1 MQRRRILAGT
11 GVALSATLAG
21 CTGDDEDDND
31 DGTIEDADDADDG
44 PEDDDQ
50 SEDDTDDED
59 DADDEYAGDQADDDE
74 SESQEDDGDDGDES
88 EDDDDTEGDEES
100 EDDEADGGDEDDE
113 PDDEEGD
120 EDDEDEVDGEDDE
133 DEVDDEDDEEEEGDD
148 EDDEDDISDEI
159 SGQVEYRGEH
169 QDLYEVTDH
178 GIEWWNDD
186 GENCEVDV
194 TVENLTDDYEMN
206 VHYGVELIDES
217 GSVVSQDSDQLW
229 LEPGDAASNT
239 VEAYDCHE
247 AAEYRIGLEAV
258 HAENVGGEDGD

>member
-1 MQRRRILAGT
+1 MQRRRILVGT

-31 DGTIEDADDADDG
+31 DGAIEDADDADDG
-44 PEDDDQ
+44 L
-50 SEDDTDDED
+50 ED
-59 DADDEYAGDQADDDE
+59 DADAEYDGDQADDDE
-74 SESQEDDGDDGDES
+74 SESQEDDGGDGDES
-88 EDDDDTEGDEES
+88 EDDDTEGDEES
-100 EDDEADGGDEDDE
+100 EDDEADGGNEDDE
-113 PDDEEGD
+113 PDDEEG
-120 EDDEDEVDGEDDE
+120 EGDDEDGA
-133 DEVDDEDDEEEEGDD
+133 D

-178 GIEWWNDD
+178 GIEWWSDD

-229 LEPGDAASNT
+229 LELGDAASNT